1 MAAIRSDPA
10 VQALL
15 ERERQKANEQLQQ
28 AKADMREFALAA
40 ERLTIRMRTAG
51 VWQ

>member
-1 MAAIRSDPA
+1 MAAIHSDPA

-15 ERERQKANEQLQQ
+15 ERKQQKANEQLQQ
-28 AKADMREFALAA
+28 AKADILEFALAA